1 VGAGGEK
8 GRHKSELNAAGM
20 STEPLAGETSLPI
33 LERFAPLF
41 SPRSIAVVGASASA
55 TAAGNAFIRLELE
68 FGFTG
73 NIYPIHP
80 SAQVIGGLRAYPSIA
95 DVPERIDYAFVAVA
109 AHQVIPVIASMAGRV
124 RFAQVI
130 SSGFGEVAGG
140 AEREQALLAAARRG
154 NVRLIGPNCLGT
166 YSPRGR
172 VTFTERLPQ
181 EPGRIGIV
189 SQSGGLSV
197 DIVLRGKSRGLR
209 FRGLVSIG
217 NGVDLATAELLEYY
231 LADPET
237 EVIGLYLESARDG
250 RRLFDILRQAR
261 TAKPVVIL
269 RGGRTRQ
276 GTLAARSHTGALA
289 ADQRVWAA
297 FAKQTGCIFTQTL
310 DQFIDVLLAFQM
322 LAPRVARPT
331 SRIVLFG
338 NGGGTSV
345 LAADCFAEAGLDV
358 SPFEPELQ
366 ATLAALRLPAGSSV
380 ANPID
385 MPGSALEK
393 EGGRI
398 AERVLE
404 AVFAEAKLDAL
415 VMHLN
420 VTAILNRGHAD
431 LLGNLINAVQR
442 VQSRYPGR
450 AHVMLSLRS
459 DGEPAVEEE
468 KRAYRQQLLS
478 AGIPVFD
485 EMLQSAQALAAVCAF
500 ERFSHRR
507 GASAMDPVG

>member
-1 VGAGGEK
+1 MQLPSAF
-8 GRHKSELNAAGM
+8 
-20 STEPLAGETSLPI
+20 AGETPLPI

-41 SPRSIAVVGASASA
+41 SPRSIAVVGASSGAS
-55 TAAGNAFIRLELE
+55 AAGNVFIRQQQE

-73 NIYPIHP
+73 SIYPIHP
-80 SAQVIGGLRAYPSIA
+80 SAAAIAGLRAYKSIA
-95 DVPERIDYAFVAVA
+95 DVPEPIDYAFVAVG
-109 AHQVIPVIASMAGRV
+109 AHQVPAVIASMAGRV

-140 AEREQALLAAARRG
+140 AAREQALLEAARRS
-154 NVRLIGPNCLGT
+154 NVRVIGPNCLGT
-166 YSPRGR
+166 YSPRGHL
-172 VTFTERLPQ
+172 TFTERLPQ
-181 EPGRIGIV
+181 DHGAIGIV

-237 EVIGLYLESARDG
+237 ETVGLYLESVRDG
-250 RRLFDILRQAR
+250 RRLFEVLRCAR
-261 TAKPVVIL
+261 AAKPVVIL

-276 GTLAARSHTGALA
+276 GALAAVSHTGALA

-297 FAKQTGCIFTQTL
+297 FARQTGCVFAQTL
-310 DQFIDVLLAFQM
+310 DQFIDVLLIFQM
-322 LAPRVARPT
+322 LAPRIAHPT

-358 SPFEPELQ
+358 SAFEPQLQ
-366 ATLAALRLPAGSSV
+366 AQLASLRLPAGSSV

-398 AERVLE
+398 AERVLDG
-404 AVFAEAKLDAL
+404 VLAEGRPDAL

-420 VTAILNRGHAD
+420 ATAIVNRGPD
-431 LLGNLINAVQR
+431 LLGNLINAVKR
-442 VQSRYPGR
+442 VQSKYPGR
-450 AHVMLSLRS
+450 THLMLVLRS
-459 DGEPAVEEE
+459 DGDPAVEEM
-468 KRAYRQQLLS
+468 KRAYRQQLL
-478 AGIPVFD
+478 AEGIPVFD
-485 EMLQSAQALAAVCAF
+485 EMPQAAQALSALCEF
-500 ERFSHRR
+500 ERFRYRR
-507 GASAMDPVG
+507 DASTINPVG

>member
-1 VGAGGEK
+1 MGARSEK
-8 GRHKSELNAAGM
+8 GRNQSELSAAGTP
-20 STEPLAGETSLPI
+20 SAGATPLAI

-68 FGFTG
+68 FGYTG
-73 NIYPIHP
+73 SIYPIHP
-80 SAQVIGGLRAYPSIA
+80 SAQAISGLRAYPSIA
-95 DVPERIDYAFVAVA
+95 DVPGQIDYAYVAVA
-109 AHQVIPVIASMAGRV
+109 AHQVLDVIASMAGRV

-140 AEREQALLAAARRG
+140 AEREQALLAVARRG
-154 NVRLIGPNCLGT
+154 NVRVIGPNCLGT

-217 NGVDLATAELLEYY
+217 NGVDLGTAELLEYY

-237 EVIGLYLESARDG
+237 AVIGLYLESARDG
-250 RRLFDILRQAR
+250 RRLFDVLRQAR
-261 TAKPVVIL
+261 AAKPVVIL

-276 GTLAARSHTGALA
+276 GTQAAVSHTGALA

-297 FAKQTGCIFTQTL
+297 FAKQTGCIFTLTL

-322 LAPRVARPT
+322 LEPRVARPT
-331 SRIVLFG
+331 RRIALFG

-358 SPFEPELQ
+358 SAFEPAVQ

-385 MPGSALEK
+385 MPASALEK

-404 AVFAEAKLDAL
+404 AVFAEARPDAL
-415 VMHLN
+415 VLHLN
-420 VTAILNRGHAD
+420 VTAILNRDAD
-431 LLGNLINAVQR
+431 LLGNLINAVKR

-450 AHVMLSLRS
+450 AHVMLALRS
-459 DGEPAVEEE
+459 DGEPEVEEK

-485 EMLQSAQALAAVCAF
+485 EMLQSAQALAAVCEF
-500 ERFSHRR
+500 ERFSHRSHV
-507 GASAMDPVG
+507 ADSVA